1 MLAATAWNSLVAI
14 ITEHAPWV
22 ETGRSAFP
30 LPMRLWTHFLKQ
42 LYEFRVPDAEDELH
56 LTSIFR
62 AFAGLDHGSPLSP
75 SAQDKLLD
83 AVVARCGHSFDAAC
97 GLVICRGTAMDAPII
112 SAPSSTKNRSG
123 KQNLELRQTNME
135 TNGSSG

>member
-14 ITEHAPWV
+14 ITEHAAWV

-42 LYEFRVPDAEDELH
+42 LYEFRVPVAEDELH

-83 AVVARCGHSFDAAC
+83 AVVARCGHSFDA
-97 GLVICRGTAMDAPII
+97 GVWPGNLPWDRHGRPHHF
-112 SAPSSTKNRSG
+112 SAEFYKKPER
-123 KQNLELRQTNME
+123 
-135 TNGSSG
+135 